1 MFCARTLLATTIAVC
16 LLPSAAW
23 AQPKLG
29 IRGEGSEDGV
39 VVLQTYA
46 NTPVTRLKWVSGP
59 NPNRTWE
66 LTPNDIIRRING
78 RRICDMTDLRDA
90 MRESGQ
96 YVDLTV
102 WDARYEEWRVY
113 RAKMY

>member
-46 NTPVTRLKWVSGP
+46 NTPVTRLK
-59 NPNRTWE
+59 
-66 LTPNDIIRRING
+66 
-78 RRICDMTDLRDA
+78 
-90 MRESGQ
+90 
-96 YVDLTV
+96 
-102 WDARYEEWRVY
+102 
-113 RAKMY
+113 

>member
-1 MFCARTLLATTIAVC
+1 MCADFARHHDCGLPVTLLRMGPTKVGD
-16 LLPSAAW
+16 S
-23 AQPKLG
+23 
-29 IRGEGSEDGV
+29 GEGSEDGV

-59 NPNRTWE
+59 NPNRNWE